1 MYHAIGSP
9 EFASK
14 CDEDPVCYR
23 FGGSESSDASYS
35 PGYLPTLYINGVSST
50 STEAYKTD
58 ATAMRDAE
66 TAVTMS
72 LEGTTFDSL
81 TANIK
86 LAISSDEDL
95 SGQDLRLF
103 VAVTMDSI
111 AYNGSNGETEHHD
124 VFLGW
129 VNTYFGGDTLVLAK
143 DDTVKKTYQ
152 WALRGDYP
160 KNSYFPKDDSEMTQV
175 TWDKKNMTA
184 VAFVQKK
191 SDYEIL
197 QAVQLARKNASP
209 STNTAPT
216 ISTISDLTINEDE
229 TGTVELSATDAENN
243 AITFSATSSTSESVT
258 TSISSN
264 TLTIKPDANWNGEST
279 ITVTASDGSLTSS
292 TSFKLT
298 VTAVNDAPAVFD
310 LEKPMNNAS
319 VKITNQLIGD
329 SLEFSWRASSD
340 VEGDDITYLWVG
352 SNGLDSVKVASVKNT
367 TSLTITYSVLHDAID
382 WSENSEISGSWTISA
397 TDGTVHTKAS
407 NGPYTLTLSDKVQ
420 DVSGENLQPLEFSLL
435 QNYPNPFN
443 SGTTINY
450 ILPENSDV
458 EIVIYTLL
466 GHPVKTL
473 VNKRVNSGFH
483 AVSWDGKDDS
493 GNTVSGGIYL
503 YRIRATNFT
512 AVRKML
518 LLK

>member
-1 MYHAIGSP
+1 
-9 EFASK
+9 
-14 CDEDPVCYR
+14 
-23 FGGSESSDASYS
+23 
-35 PGYLPTLYINGVSST
+35 
-50 STEAYKTD
+50 
-58 ATAMRDAE
+58 
-66 TAVTMS
+66 
-72 LEGTTFDSL
+72 
-81 TANIK
+81 
-86 LAISSDEDL
+86 
-95 SGQDLRLF
+95 
-103 VAVTMDSI
+103 
-111 AYNGSNGETEHHD
+111 
-124 VFLGW
+124 
-129 VNTYFGGDTLVLAK
+129 
-143 DDTVKKTYQ
+143 
-152 WALRGDYP
+152 
-160 KNSYFPKDDSEMTQV
+160 
-175 TWDKKNMTA
+175 
-184 VAFVQKK
+184 
-191 SDYEIL
+191 
-197 QAVQLARKNASP
+197 
-209 STNTAPT
+209 
-216 ISTISDLTINEDE
+216 
-229 TGTVELSATDAENN
+229 
-243 AITFSATSSTSESVT
+243 
-258 TSISSN
+258 
-264 TLTIKPDANWNGEST
+264 
-279 ITVTASDGSLTSS
+279 
-292 TSFKLT
+292 
-298 VTAVNDAPAVFD
+298 
-310 LEKPMNNAS
+310 MNNGS

-397 TDGTVHTKAS
+397 TDGTVHTQAS